1 MGRKKFTPF
10 VINEIEIT
18 DAAAEGKSIARY
30 NDKVIFVH
38 MGVPGDVVKL
48 NVFRSKRRY
57 YDARVI
63 EVLKPSKNRVANKC
77 SHFGICGGCK
87 WQNLNYQQQLSFK
100 QKQVFDNFTR
110 IGKLEFPEIQTI
122 IGCENQYN
130 YRNKLEFTFA
140 NKRWL
145 TEAEVADK
153 SISATW
159 PTLGFHVPER
169 FDKIIGINTCYLQD
183 DLSNTIRNF
192 IGEETVKLELSYY
205 DHYLKEGDMRNII
218 LRNTINNEWMLIV
231 VFGSELAEKHK
242 SLLDKIKEK
251 FSEIKTLI
259 YVVNKKVND
268 TIADQEMHTFFGEG
282 FITEQL
288 GKLKFKVS
296 PKSFFQTNTS
306 QALNLYEVTKNFAG
320 LTGNELVYDL
330 YTGTGTIANFVADKA
345 KFVIGLEYVEDAILD
360 AKINSQLN
368 NISNTSFYAGDM
380 KDVLND
386 DFLHANGFPDVVIT
400 DPPRNGM
407 HGDVIEMIK
416 KIKAKKLVYVSC
428 NPATQARDL
437 DLLRDTYKIE
447 KVQPV
452 DMFPQTHHVECVVL
466 CMLID

>member
-18 DAAAEGKSIARY
+18 DAASEGKSIARY

-38 MGVPGDVVKL
+38 LGVPGDIVKL

-57 YDARVI
+57 YDARVM
-63 EVLKPSKNRVANKC
+63 EVLTPSKYRVEQKC
-77 SHFGICGGCK
+77 SHFGVCGGCK
-87 WQNLNYQQQLSFK
+87 WQNLAYNQQLFYK

-110 IGKLEFPEIQTI
+110 IGKLDFEKVNDIL
-122 IGCENQYN
+122 GCETHYN

-153 SISATW
+153 SISATT

-169 FDKIIGINTCYLQD
+169 FDKIIGIETCYLQD
-183 DLSNTIRNF
+183 ELSNKIRNF
-192 IGEETVKLELSYY
+192 IGEQTIALDLSYY

-231 VFGSELAEKHK
+231 VFGKDLEEKHK
-242 SLLDKIKEK
+242 LLLEKIKGQ
-251 FSEIKTLI
+251 FPQIKTLI

-268 TIADQEMHTFFGEG
+268 TIADQEMHTLYGDG
-282 FITEQL
+282 FITETL
-288 GKLKFKVS
+288 GNLQFKVS
-296 PKSFFQTNTS
+296 PKSFFQTNTT
-306 QALNLYEVTKNFAG
+306 QALTLYEVTKEFAG
-320 LTGNELVYDL
+320 LTGKELVYDL

-345 KFVIGLEYVEDAILD
+345 KFVVGLEYVEDAIVD
-360 AKINSQLN
+360 AKFNAELN
-368 NISNTSFYAGDM
+368 KITNTSFYAGDM

-386 DFLHANGFPDVVIT
+386 DFLHANGYPDVVIT

-407 HGDVIEMIK
+407 HADVIEMIK

-437 DLLRDTYKIE
+437 DLLRDVYKIE
-447 KVQPV
+447 KIQPV

-466 CMLID
+466 CTLIN

>member
-18 DAAAEGKSIARY
+18 DAASEGKSIARY
-30 NDKVIFVH
+30 NEKVIFVH
-38 MGVPGDVVKL
+38 LGVPGDIVKL

-57 YDARVI
+57 FDARVI
-63 EVLKPSKNRVANKC
+63 EVIKPSKYRVENKC

-87 WQNLNYQQQLSFK
+87 WQNLNYEQQLLFK

-110 IGKLEFPEIQTI
+110 IGKLEFATI
-122 IGCENQYN
+122 EPIVGCEHQYH
-130 YRNKLEFTFA
+130 YRNKLEFTFS

-145 TEAEVADK
+145 TEVEVQDK
-153 SISATW
+153 TISAFT

-169 FDKIIGINTCYLQD
+169 FDKIIGITTCYLQD
-183 DLSNTIRNF
+183 DLSNKIRNF
-192 IGEETVKLELSYY
+192 IHENSIKLELSFY
-205 DHYLKEGDMRNII
+205 DHYQKEGDLRNII
-218 LRNTINNEWMLIV
+218 LRNTINNEWMLIL
-231 VFGSELAEKHK
+231 VFGSDISEKHLKLLEIIK
-242 SLLDKIKEK
+242 SNFSDIK
-251 FSEIKTLI
+251 SIV

-268 TIADQEMHTFFGEG
+268 TIGDQELYSYHGDG
-282 FITEQL
+282 FIIENL
-288 GKLKFKVS
+288 GDLNFKVS
-296 PKSFFQTNTS
+296 PKSFFQTNTF
-306 QALNLYEVTKNFAG
+306 QALKLYEITKTFAE

-330 YTGTGTIANFVADKA
+330 YTGTGTIANFIASSA
-345 KFVIGLEYVEDAILD
+345 KHVIGLEYVEDAIVD
-360 AKINSQLN
+360 AKFNAALN

-386 DFLHANGFPDVVIT
+386 EFLHENGYPDVIIT

-437 DLLRDTYKIE
+437 DLLRDVYKIE
-447 KVQPV
+447 KIQPV
-452 DMFPQTHHVECVVL
+452 DMFPQTHHVECVVKL
-466 CMLID
+466 VLLQ